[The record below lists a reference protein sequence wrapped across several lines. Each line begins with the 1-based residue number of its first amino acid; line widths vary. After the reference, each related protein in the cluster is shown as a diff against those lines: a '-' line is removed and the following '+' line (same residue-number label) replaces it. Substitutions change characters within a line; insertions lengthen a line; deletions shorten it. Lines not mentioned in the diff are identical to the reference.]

1 MSILADLFNAGTG
14 GVITGLIGSIAT
26 GITNFKMQK
35 LNNEHQVKMVEVETN
50 AMIAEKDA
58 QIKVTETEV
67 QGRLSEKDADIYHET
82 IRQEGKRIVSN
93 EMIAKL
99 FESKWTAWL
108 GSLIVFILSVVETL
122 KVLIR
127 PGLTLYL
134 VGVTT
139 WITMM
144 AYHIL
149 TINENLISADEA
161 LALFKQ
167 VINIIIYL
175 TVSCVTWWF
184 GDRRTAKFLYRLNDG
199 NLRK

>member
-1 MSILADLFNAGTG
+1 MSILADIFNAGTG
-14 GVITGLIGSIAT
+14 GVVTGLIGSIAT
-26 GITNFKMQK
+26 GISNYKMQK
-35 LNNEHQVKMVEVETN
+35 LNNEHKVKMVEVETN
-50 AMIAEKDA
+50 AMIAETKA
-58 QIKVTETEV
+58 EIQVTETKV
-67 QGRLSEKDADIYHET
+67 QGELAKQDAQIYHET
-82 IRQEGKRIVSN
+82 VRQEGKRIVSN

-108 GSLIVFILSVVETL
+108 GSLIVFILSIVETL
-122 KVLIR
+122 KALIR

-149 TINENLISADEA
+149 TINENLISADQA
-161 LALFKQ
+161 LELFNQ
-167 VINIIIYL
+167 VVNIIIYL